1 MNEKTQRKIF
11 QYFSKNKIENFVG
24 VPDSTLK
31 HFIDEGMLLKK
42 IIFTTREEEAIGI
55 CTGMSLSG
63 EPSLVFMQNAGFANS
78 LSTITSLVDMYRIP
92 LILLIGWRGFLK
104 NDAPEHE
111 KIGKIQPELI
121 KSLGISSRVLDEK
134 NWERNCKW
142 AVQNN
147 SQGKLCALIIK
158 RDFVD

>member
-1 MNEKTQRKIF
+1 MNEKIQRKIF

>member
-1 MNEKTQRKIF
+1 MDEKIQRKIF
-11 QYFSKNKIENFVG
+11 QFFNKNKIENFVG

-78 LSTITSLVDMYRIP
+78 LSTITSLVEMYRIP

-121 KSLGISSRVLDEK
+121 KSLGISSRILDER
-134 NWERNCKW
+134 NWERNCRW
-142 AVQNN
+142 AVKNN

>member
-1 MNEKTQRKIF
+1 M
-11 QYFSKNKIENFVG
+11 
-24 VPDSTLK
+24 
-31 HFIDEGMLLKK
+31 
-42 IIFTTREEEAIGI
+42 
-55 CTGMSLSG
+55 
-63 EPSLVFMQNAGFANS
+63 
-78 LSTITSLVDMYRIP
+78 STITSLVDMYRIP
-92 LILLIGWRGFLK
+92 IILLIGWRGFLK